1 VLLAV
6 TTPAHLHIF
15 ALFNIQPA
23 CKQIPPQLT
32 SNPTVSAFPSKGEIP
47 NPAMPASKLLPSL
60 AHAVSGSAGSVVST
74 AATYPLDLVGTRL
87 RAQRQLLASGDST
100 SGKQKGGEGE
110 GKAYYDGVI
119 DALRSIPKREGGVAA
134 LFAGL
139 PADAAKSAADSFL
152 FFLFY
157 TWFRTR
163 RLGSR
168 GDSGRRHLG
177 AAEELVVGAVAG
189 ACARAF
195 TTPIANV
202 VTRKQ
207 TASLVQTS
215 DESAGD
221 RSFRDVLAEIRE
233 EKGVVGLWAGYS
245 AALVLTLN
253 PSITFFLQQML
264 TKSFVPRQDWDDP
277 APGVTFAL
285 AAFSK
290 AVATVVTYPFQIA
303 KTRMQLSPPAE
314 KEEEKKDD
322 EEEEDLIC
330 MEDNVEKAEETP
342 KKPVAKVARSLAD
355 ETIFA
360 TVARIGKNEGAKALY
375 DGMSSE
381 LLKAFF
387 SHGIT
392 MVAKDIVHKLLF
404 RLYFA
409 ILAYLRRHPGT
420 KARLSRAASNVT
432 EGLQG
437 GYVRATAARGKEGA
451 RNILDSGET
460 VVTRILDRGQRRL
473 VNR

>member
-1 VLLAV
+1 
-6 TTPAHLHIF
+6 
-15 ALFNIQPA
+15 
-23 CKQIPPQLT
+23 
-32 SNPTVSAFPSKGEIP
+32 
-47 NPAMPASKLLPSL
+47 MPASKLLPSL

-87 RAQRQLLASGDST
+87 RAQRQLIASDAT
-100 SGKQKGGEGE
+100 PGKEEDGGEG
-110 GKAYYDGVI
+110 KVYYAGVI
-119 DALRSIPKREGGVAA
+119 DALQSIPKREGGISA

-139 PADAAKSAADSFL
+139 RTDAAKTAADSFL

-157 TWFRTR
+157 TWFRSR
-163 RLGSR
+163 RLVSK
-168 GDSGRRHLG
+168 GDTTRRHLS
-177 AAEELVVGAVAG
+177 AVEELAVGAVAG

-207 TASLVQTS
+207 TASLAAQGG
-215 DESAGD
+215 DDSAEGQ
-221 RSFRDVLAEIRE
+221 SFKDVLAEIRR
-233 EKGVVGLWAGYS
+233 EKGVAGLWAGYS

-253 PSITFFLQQML
+253 PSITFFMQQML

-277 APGVTFAL
+277 APGVTFGL

-314 KEEEKKDD
+314 KK
-322 EEEEDLIC
+322 EEEEDLIR
-330 MEDNVEKAEETP
+330 MEDSSEKAETESQKT
-342 KKPVAKVARSLAD
+342 VVQGVRNIA
-355 ETIFA
+355 EENIFA
-360 TVARIGKNEGAKALY
+360 TVTRIGKNEGAKALY

-392 MVAKDIVHKLLF
+392 MAAKDIVHKLLF
-404 RLYFA
+404 RLYFV

-420 KARLSRAASNVT
+420 KAGLSRAAKNVS

-437 GYVRATAARGKEGA
+437 GYARATASTSKQAARIVVA
-451 RNILDSGET
+451 SGESMIT
-460 VVTRILDRGQRRL
+460 KIRDGG
-473 VNR
+473 